1 MSPIDHTTIE
11 EPIKILVAALPGSP
25 DSLAA
30 IQHIRSACRL
40 RFRQQ
45 AIGMTVTRACGSF

>member
-11 EPIKILVAALPGSP
+11 EPSKILVAALPGSP

-45 AIGMTVTRACGSF
+45 AIGVTVTRACGSF